1 MTLKQ
6 EYIKIRN
13 SNTLDINFLY
23 KYYLENC
30 KSNPVD
36 LSTFVKVMQFGN
48 PNDLYS
54 ALDKSY
60 NLTAIFNKE
69 GVFLKVIE

>member
-23 KYYLENC
+23 KHYLENC
-30 KSNPVD
+30 KNSPVD
-36 LSTFVKVMQFGN
+36 FSTFVQVMQFGN

-54 ALDKSY
+54 ALDKAY
-60 NLTAIFNKE
+60 NLTTIFNKE